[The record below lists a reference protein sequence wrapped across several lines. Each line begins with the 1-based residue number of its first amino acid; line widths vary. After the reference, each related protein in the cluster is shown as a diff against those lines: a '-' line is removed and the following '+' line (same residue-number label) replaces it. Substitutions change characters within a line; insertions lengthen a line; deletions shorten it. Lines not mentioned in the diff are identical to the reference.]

1 MINSI
6 TTDMYSTKNK
16 LVNTSLV
23 VISIIGLPLV
33 AATISR
39 ELMFKQTSFWY
50 IYALIYC
57 IMVIITLFRP
67 KIKYNIK
74 ALAIIIC
81 IYLLGFTDLV
91 KVGFMGVSFLWLT
104 TAIIITALFFNF
116 RASIIAIAISL
127 SLLTLTY
134 IFYKNDIL
142 AIEQMPT
149 DELFPVISIQTYTLI
164 MILLGLMIPFSF
176 NHIQKSL
183 QNNYASIIE
192 KNEALNKL
200 TSDLQIEI
208 ETRKESELIAIN
220 NEKNFRN
227 IFDKN
232 SDPILIINKD
242 GTIIDY
248 NESFKSFTALS
259 DFEIN
264 TVNPAQI
271 FSIKGETQF
280 EDFINSPDRYS
291 SHFEFEYDFKYK
303 GSKNLDISASRLRY
317 NNQDVYML
325 MMHDLT
331 EKINREK
338 QIYLATIDAEEKE
351 RSRFSRELHDG
362 LGPLLST
369 LRIFLELYF
378 TNPGD
383 SEIKERIENVLSES
397 IKSVKDI
404 SNNLSPQAL
413 ETFGLTKAINSF
425 IEKVRFSKKI
435 EILFESNLDE
445 RLKPETEISL
455 YRYLTE
461 LINNTIKHAQASLI
475 NISIEKSQEKLHINY
490 QDNGI
495 GFDINNEIFR
505 SKGIGLFNLRSRI
518 EKLGGSIEYIT
529 SPGNGFKAKAI
540 LKI

>member
-23 VISIIGLPLV
+23 VISIVGLPLV

-39 ELMFKQTSFWY
+39 EVMFKQTSFWY
-50 IYALIYC
+50 IYAIIYC
-57 IMVIITLFRP
+57 IMVIITLFRY

-74 ALAIIIC
+74 TLAIIIC

-461 LINNTIKHAQASLI
+461 LINNTIKHAQSSFI